1 MVGMSKWFGA
11 LLAFASLMACA
22 MSSVLLPVAD
32 VAVPISA
39 AKASTEEEN
48 ASDGEGEAMAPNK
61 WLTEAVNLDL
71 RTDLR
76 FKGKDHFRLGESKGS
91 EDKGFSTSFLLSW

>member
-1 MVGMSKWFGA
+1 MVGMSKGSRT
-11 LLAFASLMACA
+11 LLTVASLIAWA
-22 MSSVLLPVAD
+22 TSSALLPVAD

-39 AKASTEEEN
+39 AKASTDEEN
-48 ASDGEGEAMAPNK
+48 ASDGEGDVIAPNK

-76 FKGKDHFRLGESKGS
+76 FKGEDHFRLGGSKGS
-91 EDKGFSTSFLLSW
+91 EERF